1 MFVLIGSNF
10 VTASTLAKLGIVILG
25 QEVDKAIFVSLNE
38 EFTLN
43 WGIQQK
49 AIVTDYENLA
59 VQMSGIR
66 EVDGKPAADL
76 RISAI
81 KSGNPV
87 SLDFSGIRVGNEESC
102 FGVSIRLLD
111 FVSEGEAYV
120 GARFVVNRQP
130 EKWTD
135 WFVGLIRQI
144 IFG

>member
-1 MFVLIGSNF
+1 LFVLIGSNF

-25 QEVDKAIFVSLNE
+25 PEAEKTISVNLNE

-49 AIVTDYENLA
+49 AMVTDYENLA
-59 VQMSGIR
+59 VQISEIR
-66 EVDGKPAADL
+66 EADGKPVADVMV
-76 RISAI
+76 SAL
-81 KSGNPV
+81 KSGSSV
-87 SLDFSGIRVGNEESC
+87 SLDFSGIRAGDEKSC
-102 FGVSIRLLD
+102 FGVNIRLLD
-111 FVSEGEAYV
+111 FVSEGDAYV

-130 EKWTD
+130 EEWTD